1 MRPWVFDHTVHRWC
15 TFGALFFENVADEAE
30 KADKTPRK
38 WAENT
43 WKYAK
48 KACHSRVRIVA
59 KIPESAWLCGFSG
72 FFYLVYFF
80 KTLRTGAEIWGIWRI
95 IWISLTSLE
104 DYFCMPLRNSNA
116 SKTVEK
122 VSHFW
127 HNHLF
132 RSSLSSVVGKPFAVR
147 LYNTTFAF
155 CIALSECLAI
165 CVIAS

>member
-1 MRPWVFDHTVHRWC
+1 MAKGKIETLFLKMTLHDDSQNPEKRMVMRLFGIVFLLWC
-15 TFGALFFENVADEAE
+15 AFGALFFKRHGRGE
-30 KADKTPRK
+30 KR
-38 WAENT
+38 
-43 WKYAK
+43 
-48 KACHSRVRIVA
+48 
-59 KIPESAWLCGFSG
+59 
-72 FFYLVYFF
+72 
-80 KTLRTGAEIWGIWRI
+80 EICRM

-104 DYFCMPLRNSNA
+104 DYFCMPLRNSNT

-132 RSSLSSVVGKPFAVR
+132 RSSLSSVVGNPLAVR

-165 CVIAS
+165 